1 MKMYLLLSLLYAC
14 SLGILA
20 TIFFVCA
27 KIIPLKCVRHS
38 CERGLNMCAMLVVIL
53 CDICE
58 HRNDI
63 HQFMDKY
70 VDNM

>member
-1 MKMYLLLSLLYAC
+1 MKMCLLLSFLYVC

-27 KIIPLKCVRHS
+27 KIIPIKCVKDT
-38 CERGLNMCAMLVVIL
+38 CEKWLDICAVLAFIL

-58 HRNDI
+58 HRNNL